1 MNERIFK
8 GIYGIVLTPFRE
20 DGRLDLDLLEKHV
33 ARSMECKELTG
44 LVVCGSTG
52 EFSRLS
58 FEENIDI
65 MKIVSRVNAGRKHF
79 VCGATAGDNY
89 TANKYVEAI
98 TNLGADGILLAPPY
112 YFKLNDDEIFEYYR
126 DVIKNNSA
134 RLPVVGYNI
143 PQCTNRISVPVF
155 EKLLDF
161 ECVKGFKNSW
171 NDMQEITSEIAIR
184 DKKRKDVAM
193 FTGLDACLYGTL
205 SLGGD
210 GVFSA
215 ITYLMPE
222 IMDVIYSEF
231 GNSEKSFRCQC
242 ELIDLIDV
250 INRFTFP
257 YGYRVLSDALF
268 QSLGTGREGVP
279 MVMRNMA
286 YSAKKE
292 MRNIYEKLYTSYV
305 NPRIVF

>member
-8 GIYGIVLTPFRE
+8 GLYGIVLTPFKE
-20 DGRLDLDLLEKHV
+20 DGRLDLDALAKQA
-33 ARSMECKELTG
+33 ARAAESDAMAG

-58 FEENIDI
+58 YEENIDV
-65 MKIVSRVNAGRKHF
+65 MKVVSEVNAGRKQF
-79 VCGATAGDNY
+79 ICGATAGDNY

-98 TNLGADGILLAPPY
+98 TKLGADAILLAPPY
-112 YFKLNDDEIFEYYR
+112 YFTLNDDEIFEYYR
-126 DVIKNNSA
+126 DVIRNNSA
-134 RLPVVGYNI
+134 NLPVVGYNI
-143 PQCTNRISVPVF
+143 PQCTNKISVPVF
-155 EKLLDF
+155 EKLLQFD
-161 ECVKGFKNSW
+161 CVKGFKNSW
-171 NDMQEITSEIAIR
+171 NDMQEITSEIALR

-222 IMDVIYSEF
+222 IMNVIYSEF
-231 GNSEKSFRCQC
+231 GKSENSFKCQC
-242 ELIDLIDV
+242 DLIELINV

-257 YGYRVLSDALF
+257 YGYRVLSDALY

-279 MVMRNMA
+279 MLMRNMA
-286 YSAKKE
+286 YMAKRD
-292 MRNIYEKLYTSYV
+292 MRNIYERLYTSYV
-305 NPRIVF
+305 NPRVIF